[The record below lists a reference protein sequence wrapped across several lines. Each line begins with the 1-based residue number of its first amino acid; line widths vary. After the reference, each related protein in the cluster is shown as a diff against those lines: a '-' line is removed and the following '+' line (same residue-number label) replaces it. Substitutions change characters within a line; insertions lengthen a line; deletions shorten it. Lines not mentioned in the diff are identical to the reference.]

1 MRKYVPLYLI
11 NYLTKNSLFSFPLN
25 DFFLY
30 FYSFIQNE
38 AVAQSISFKSFLLT
52 SRLYSFFMMSS
63 VESCLFF
70 YLNFSIFFLHTF
82 LLLFSLLASSTIRL
96 LIIFLVLHSFSPSSK
111 KNTKKSW
118 WKKVYLMI
126 MYTSKHIHISN
137 FRLFWNWQCCKNKQ
151 FV

>member
-1 MRKYVPLYLI
+1 MRKNVPLYLI

-25 DFFLY
+25 DYFV
-30 FYSFIQNE
+30 FYSFIQND

-82 LLLFSLLASSTIRL
+82 LLLFHSSHHQQFVCWL
-96 LIIFLVLHSFSPSSK
+96 FSLVLHSFSPSK
-111 KNTKKSW
+111 KKHEEVMMEKS
-118 WKKVYLMI
+118 VFNDNVFIQAQTHL
-126 MYTSKHIHISN
+126 
-137 FRLFWNWQCCKNKQ
+137 
-151 FV
+151 